1 MNPTPNAPN
10 FPLLAAPY
18 SLAGFL
24 LCAPWPFPSL
34 IDRST
39 ADGWLLQALVPLT
52 EAHMPTI
59 ILLLSSNC
67 V

>member
-1 MNPTPNAPN
+1 MNPTPNPPN
-10 FPLLAAPY
+10 FPLLVAPY

-24 LCAPWPFPSL
+24 LCAPWPFTSL

-39 ADGWLLQALVPLT
+39 ADGWLLKALVPLT
-52 EAHMPTI
+52 KAHRPII
-59 ILLLSSNC
+59 ILLLSSNF